1 MTEQQA
7 ETSAI
12 LVHYGPWEPTGRALD
27 SLRAA
32 GTALEIVVVNNG
44 GVRADEAERLAGP
57 SVIVLSPGRN
67 LGYGAAC
74 NLAARRA
81 SGGHFLFSNN
91 DVEFRR
97 GTIEALLA
105 ALEREPQTAAV
116 GPTFLNA
123 AGNPIP
129 SIGRAPTPWRVLS
142 ENLFLPR
149 LFPGVPFFHGHHSAR
164 IRHDRERDVE
174 TLLGA
179 LILVRRSAFEEV
191 GGFDERYFLYAEES
205 DLFERLRA
213 RGWRVRFEP
222 ESVAVHHGGVASRT
236 LPQAQLDQWLHEG
249 LLLYARRHHGASGER
264 RTRAALLLGARL
276 RRLTGFLQ
284 PGAAGAERRRRYAN
298 ILAMYRQP
306 AWPRGFGDSAPR

>member
-1 MTEQQA
+1 MTEQP

-12 LVHYGPWEPTGRALD
+12 LVHYGPWEPTGRALE
-27 SLRAA
+27 SLQAA
-32 GTALEIVVVNNG
+32 GTKLEIVLVNNG
-44 GVRADEAERLAGP
+44 GVPAREAERLAGP

-81 SGGHFLFSNN
+81 SGRHFLFSNN

-97 GTIEALLA
+97 GTIEALNA
-105 ALEREPQTAAV
+105 ALQREPRAAAV
-116 GPTFLNA
+116 GPRFLNA
-123 AGNPIP
+123 AGRAVA

-149 LFPGVPFFHGHHSAR
+149 LFPGITLFHGHHTAR
-164 IRHDRERDVE
+164 IRHDRAQEVE

-179 LILVRRSAFEEV
+179 LILVRRAAFEEV
-191 GGFDERYFLYAEES
+191 GGFDERYFFYAEDS
-205 DLFERLRA
+205 DLFKRLRD

-222 ESVAVHHGGVASRT
+222 ASVAVHHGGLASRSV
-236 LPQAQLDQWLHEG
+236 PRAQLDQWLHEN

-264 RTRAALLLGARL
+264 RTRAALLMGARL
-276 RRLTGFLQ
+276 RRLTALLQ
-284 PGAAGAERRRRYAN
+284 PGAAGAERERRYAD

-306 AWPRGFGDSAPR
+306 TRPWGLGDSTPR